1 MKIINKKNAI
11 RQLKKGLPILFST
24 DTLPA
29 IGCLPEYSELIY
41 KIKKREKN
49 KALIL
54 MGSEIS
60 QIFDYVHINARNDFK
75 DIAEKYWPG
84 PLTMVIPINEKKKLK
99 IGASNNTLGIRIPN
113 SLMARSLISETGPLA
128 TSSANI
134 SGMPSKTT
142 AQQVSMNFPFLNLL
156 GPVPWENCSGQ
167 ASTIIS
173 WSSKGKWELIRE
185 GNLSIEGIY

>member
-11 RQLKKGLPILFST
+11 RLLKNGLPLLFST

-60 QIFDYVHINARNDFK
+60 QILDYVHINARNDFK

-84 PLTMVIPINEKKKLK
+84 PLTMVIPINQKKKLK

-142 AQQVSMNFPFLNLL
+142 AQQVSINFPFLNLL

-167 ASTIIS
+167 ASTIIA

-185 GNLSIEGIY
+185 GHLVIEGI

>member
-60 QIFDYVHINARNDFK
+60 QIFDYVHINARNDFN

>member
-11 RQLKKGLPILFST
+11 RLLKNGLPLLFST

-60 QIFDYVHINARNDFK
+60 QILDYVHISARNDFK

-84 PLTMVIPINEKKKLK
+84 PLTMVIPINQKKKLK

-167 ASTIIS
+167 ASTIIA

-185 GNLSIEGIY
+185 GHLVIEGI

>member
-11 RQLKKGLPILFST
+11 RLLKNGLPLLFST

-60 QIFDYVHINARNDFK
+60 QILDYVHISARNDFK

-84 PLTMVIPINEKKKLK
+84 PLTMVIPINQKKKLK

-142 AQQVSMNFPFLNLL
+142 AQQVSINFPFLNLL

-167 ASTIIS
+167 ASTIIA

-185 GNLSIEGIY
+185 GHLVIEGI